1 MRFVRYLYKEEICY
15 GLVEDGE
22 IIQLQGD
29 FFDSLQRSEIHLK
42 LEEVELYSPVEARKI
57 ICVGLNYCDH
67 IKEMNLEYPSE
78 PVIFMKP
85 TTALIGDQALI
96 RKVSTLT
103 KRVEFEGELA
113 IVIKKTAKNV
123 TIEEA
128 HEYIFGYTIAN
139 DVTARDLQNPHGQ
152 WTIAKSFDTFAPIGP
167 WIETEVNV
175 DSLQITT
182 HLNGELRQSSNTK
195 EMLFKPDYLISYLS
209 RIMTL
214 EAKDVIL
221 CGTPSN
227 VGEIKNH
234 DRVSVTI
241 ENIGV
246 LSNTLVEV

>member
-29 FFDSLQRSEIHLK
+29 FFDSLLRSEIHLK
-42 LEEVELYSPVEARKI
+42 LGEVELYSPVEARKI

>member
-29 FFDSLQRSEIHLK
+29 FFDSLQRSELHLK

-67 IKEMNLEYPSE
+67 IKEMNLEYPSA

-96 RKVSTLT
+96 RKISALT

>member
-96 RKVSTLT
+96 RKVITLT

>member
-22 IIQLQGD
+22 IIQLEED
-29 FFDSLQRSEIHLK
+29 FFDSLQRSELHLK
-42 LEEVELYSPVEARKI
+42 LEDVALLSPVEARKI

-67 IKEMNLEYPSE
+67 IKEMNLESPSE

-96 RKVSTLT
+96 RKVSALT

-113 IVIKKTAKNV
+113 IVIKKTAKDV
-123 TIEEA
+123 PIDEA
-128 HEYIFGYTIAN
+128 QEYVFGYTIAN
-139 DVTARDLQNPHGQ
+139 DVTARDLQDPHGQ

-175 DSLQITT
+175 DSLKITT

-195 EMLFKPDYLISYLS
+195 EMFFKPDYLISYLS

-214 EAKDVIL
+214 EPKDLIL

-246 LSNTLVEV
+246 LNNMLIEE